1 MVVWSSPDFRS
12 PLRFFLL
19 LLFLLPAAQC
29 GVTYE
34 KKAIVIHGQ
43 RKILILG
50 SIHYP
55 RSTLEMWDG
64 LLKKAK
70 DGGLDVIQT
79 HVFWNGH
86 QPSPGS
92 VFSCSIISKEGFPVW
107 LKYVPRIS
115 FRTDNEPFKIENE
128 YGPESK
134 AFGIVGHAYLN
145 RAAQMALGL
154 GTGRNQILLFYAQFF
169 LCV

>member
-19 LLFLLPAAQC
+19 LLFLLLTAQC

-55 RSTLEMWDG
+55 RSTLEVLSHKKSFFY
-64 LLKKAK
+64 LL
-70 DGGLDVIQT
+70 I
-79 HVFWNGH
+79 FY
-86 QPSPGS
+86 
-92 VFSCSIISKEGFPVW
+92 IISKEGFPVW
-107 LKYVPRIS
+107 LKYVPRII

-145 RAAQMALGL
+145 WVAQMALGL